1 MTDIIKEP
9 ALNFNG
15 FYDQARQKLQAAQH
29 RGKSGWDTRSV
40 ENLQKGALKAIEE
53 GHWVDLANYALF
65 MWARGE
71 YGFPI
76 AGKEANESLRD
87 ALRLANITIEQ
98 QHQSIADLKE
108 ANSEALNTAHTYYS
122 TEISRL
128 VDGMNKVG
136 IKHGTFTTSTG
147 VNLWEF
153 GEPRVSM
160 GRVPEVEPASPESRL
175 NDVALE
181 QGVAELATTGLSA
194 YLTCNRVGD
203 ENVISLEYKDVPLE
217 SVATITASIEKLA
230 AILSNQPSELSLP
243 QETRGN

>member
-15 FYDQARQKLQAAQH
+15 FYDQARQKLQAAQDL
-29 RGKSGWDTRSV
+29 GKKGWDTCPV
-40 ENLQKGALKAIEE
+40 LNLQKGAIKAIEE

-98 QHQSIADLKE
+98 QHQSIADLK
-108 ANSEALNTAHTYYS
+108 
-122 TEISRL
+122 
-128 VDGMNKVG
+128 NKG
-136 IKHGTFTTSTG
+136 SQT
-147 VNLWEF
+147 
-153 GEPRVSM
+153 
-160 GRVPEVEPASPESRL
+160 PESRL
-175 NDVALE
+175 NDVVLE
-181 QGVAELATTGLSA
+181 QNIAELVTTELSA

-203 ENVISLEYKDVPLE
+203 ANVVSLEYKDVPLE

-230 AILSNQPSELSLP
+230 AILSNQSVEPAASSSNYDAKV
-243 QETRGN
+243 GM